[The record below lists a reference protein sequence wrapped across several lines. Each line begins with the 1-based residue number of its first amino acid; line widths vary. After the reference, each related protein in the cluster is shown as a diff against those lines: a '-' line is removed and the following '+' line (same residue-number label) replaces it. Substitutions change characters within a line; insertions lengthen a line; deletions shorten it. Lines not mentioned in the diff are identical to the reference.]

1 MLSPSPSLPPP
12 SPSVTSSP
20 SKAPSTTKLTEA
32 LRKWLLLPAL
42 VRWGMGA
49 VLSMS
54 VATGSAS
61 LAQASQPQ
69 PDGSP
74 CTEAADCLSGT
85 CNVDGLCTGAAPQ
98 GQAPSEVRADLPADS
113 AALPDTDAPGPIE
126 VATAPRAIPVTQQ
139 EVGTLMSLLT
149 FLRQGG
155 LLAVVIVLTIVIGA
169 LAREYAKARD
179 AQIDTLNKTRDE
191 EKATL
196 NALTQV
202 LVQNATIQTQ
212 VSEALENL
220 SASFKS
226 LDENQRAAIAKLI
239 RATDRLALRMEGRKI
254 VNDDEFDE
262 STPPPKDS

>member
-1 MLSPSPSLPPP
+1 LLSPSPSLPPP

-20 SKAPSTTKLTEA
+20 SKTKPTGLTEA

-74 CTEAADCLSGT
+74 CAEAADCLSGT
-85 CNVDGLCTGAAPQ
+85 CNVDGLCAGAAPQ
-98 GQAPSEVRADLPADS
+98 GQAPSAVRADLPTPADS

-262 STPPPKDS
+262 STPPPKD